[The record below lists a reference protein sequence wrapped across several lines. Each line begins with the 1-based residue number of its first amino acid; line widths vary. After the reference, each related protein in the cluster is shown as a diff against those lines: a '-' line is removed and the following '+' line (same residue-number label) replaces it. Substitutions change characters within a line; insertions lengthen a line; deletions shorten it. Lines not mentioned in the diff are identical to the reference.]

1 MDESN
6 DDKQLSIVIVMF
18 NRLISNAHQHIKVE
32 EPITH
37 YLFLHTPTTSANNHC
52 ISGQPD

>member
-18 NRLISNAHQHIKVE
+18 NRLISKAHQHIKVE
-32 EPITH
+32 EPIT
-37 YLFLHTPTTSANNHC
+37 LLIFTHTNDIC
-52 ISGQPD
+52 Q